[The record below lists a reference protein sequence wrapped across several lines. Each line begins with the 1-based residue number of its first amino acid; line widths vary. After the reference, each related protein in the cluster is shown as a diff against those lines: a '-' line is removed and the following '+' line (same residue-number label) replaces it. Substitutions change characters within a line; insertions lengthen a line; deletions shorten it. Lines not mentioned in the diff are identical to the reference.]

1 MILLMTL
8 VLLSLL
14 SAYSLDL
21 RAQADFEFWPGAKYD
36 SNIPT
41 FKQVLGRE
49 PGERITSHAGIMKYL
64 EALQEAAPGRLR
76 VFEYARSWEGR
87 KLVYAALGSEANL
100 KQLEAIRSGMQ
111 KLADPRKTP
120 EAEATKVI
128 TSLPAL
134 VWLGYGVHG
143 NEISSTDAALLT
155 AYHLLAVRNDR
166 VAEEILSK
174 TLLLIDPTQN
184 PDGRDRFVH
193 SFEIA
198 EGLEPD
204 ASPLAA
210 EHNEPWPGGRTNH
223 YYFDMNRDWFALTQP
238 ETQGRVK
245 ALQQWYPL
253 VFVDLHEM
261 GSESTYY
268 FAPEAVPYNPH
279 LAKDQRI
286 SLSIFGKNNAKWFDQ
301 FGFDY
306 FTREI
311 YDAFFPGYGA
321 SWPSYYGAVAMTYEE
336 ASTRGLVYRRADE
349 SLMHYRDTVR
359 RHFVASISTAETAA
373 TNREKLL
380 QDFYRFRRSA
390 IQEGSSEKVKEYIL
404 PRRGNSAAVD
414 KLAALLVQQGVEVK
428 RATVSF
434 KNTAGEFPAGSFV
447 IPLAQPAKRLI
458 RTLLDPDVP
467 MEDSFVKEQERRRKK
482 RLDDEIYD
490 VTGWSL
496 PALFGVEAIASPEM
510 SKAALEPAGAELITA
525 GKMPGENAT
534 VAYLVPWGSTAAGRF
549 LTSALREGLRVFSTD
564 KAFAQ
569 NGRSFPSGTLILK
582 IKDHRPNL
590 RETLE
595 KLATASGAE
604 VVATNSGWVD
614 EGVNFGSRHVTFLK
628 KPQIAL
634 AWDSP
639 TFGNAA
645 GATRFVLEQQF
656 GYPVTVIR
664 TRQLASAD
672 MSRFHVIILPDG
684 GFGEGY
690 DSVLGVEGAR
700 RLKEWV
706 SAGGTLIGVGGAVS
720 FLADQRYGLL
730 AISAENLAK
739 PAEAAKKPEGS
750 ERPVALRGT
759 ETAAGSP
766 SAAPSPEP
774 RVPGKLLNSED
785 DFQKAIQP
793 DAELPDSVAGVLV
806 RAHVDDDHW
815 ITAGVPKTVHA
826 LVNGRAVY
834 TPIKLDKGVNAAVY
848 EAADKLLAGGYLWE
862 ENRKQLAFKP
872 LVVVQPQGRGTVIG
886 FTSDPNFR
894 AYMDGLNLLFLNAVF
909 RGPAHARPGTAAE

>member
-1 MILLMTL
+1 
-8 VLLSLL
+8 
-14 SAYSLDL
+14 
-21 RAQADFEFWPGAKYD
+21 
-36 SNIPT
+36 
-41 FKQVLGRE
+41 
-49 PGERITSHAGIMKYL
+49 
-64 EALQEAAPGRLR
+64 
-76 VFEYARSWEGR
+76 
-87 KLVYAALGSEANL
+87 
-100 KQLEAIRSGMQ
+100 
-111 KLADPRKTP
+111 
-120 EAEATKVI
+120 
-128 TSLPAL
+128 
-134 VWLGYGVHG
+134 
-143 NEISSTDAALLT
+143 
-155 AYHLLAVRNDR
+155 
-166 VAEEILSK
+166 
-174 TLLLIDPTQN
+174 
-184 PDGRDRFVH
+184 
-193 SFEIA
+193 
-198 EGLEPD
+198 
-204 ASPLAA
+204 
-210 EHNEPWPGGRTNH
+210 
-223 YYFDMNRDWFALTQP
+223 
-238 ETQGRVK
+238 
-245 ALQQWYPL
+245 
-253 VFVDLHEM
+253 
-261 GSESTYY
+261 
-268 FAPEAVPYNPH
+268 
-279 LAKDQRI
+279 
-286 SLSIFGKNNAKWFDQ
+286 
-301 FGFDY
+301 
-306 FTREI
+306 
-311 YDAFFPGYGA
+311 
-321 SWPSYYGAVAMTYEE
+321 
-336 ASTRGLVYRRADE
+336 
-349 SLMHYRDTVR
+349 MHYRETVR

-373 TNREKLL
+373 ANREKLL

-390 IQEGSSEKVKEYIL
+390 IQEGSSEKIKEYIL
-404 PRRGNSAAVD
+404 PQRGNTAAVD

-428 RATVSF
+428 RATASF
-434 KNTAGEFPAGSFV
+434 KNTAGEFPAGSYV

-510 SKAALEPAGAELITA
+510 SKAALAPAGSELITA

-549 LTSALREGLRVFSTD
+549 LTGALREGLRVFSTD

-639 TFGNAA
+639 TFGNAT

-664 TRQLASAD
+664 ARQLVSAD

-706 SAGGTLIGVGGAVS
+706 SVGGTLIGVGGAVS

-730 AISAENLAK
+730 AISPENLAK

-766 SAAPSPEP
+766 SAAPSPGP

-793 DAELPDSVAGVLV
+793 DSELPDSVAGVLV
-806 RAHVDDDHW
+806 RARVDDDHW

-834 TPIKLDKGVNAAVY
+834 TPIKLDKGINAAVY

-886 FTSDPNFR
+886 FTSDPNYR